1 MIRAVELD
9 TLLEPLSLCLNAE
22 SARRLMAYHI
32 DDSVHARIET
42 LAERANEGSLNPE
55 ERAEYETLV
64 NAADFIAI
72 LKLKARRRLDHTT
85 HWDWTPQPDAS
96 FAKERDTAANTVCFT
111 NGIGNLALACHH
123 CNLRKGP
130 NLSGIDPLT
139 ACMESLFHPRRDR
152 WADHFPMRGAHIDGV
167 TPRGRATAEVLAF
180 NNARRLEPRQELQK

>member
-1 MIRAVELD
+1 MIGAVELD

-111 NGIGNLALACHH
+111 NGIGNLALAM
-123 CNLRKGP
+123 P
-130 NLSGIDPLT
+130 PLQF
-139 ACMESLFHPRRDR
+139 AQRAESQRNRPSDR
-152 WADHFPMRGAHIDGV
+152 LHGNRCFIRAATVGQITFRCGAP
-167 TPRGRATAEVLAF
+167 TLMA
-180 NNARRLEPRQELQK
+180 

>member
-1 MIRAVELD
+1 MIGAVELD

-111 NGIGNLALACHH
+111 NGIAKFPITSNTSSRGSMAA
-123 CNLRKGP
+123 RMRP
-130 NLSGIDPLT
+130 GISRWHATT
-139 ACMESLFHPRRDR
+139 AICE
-152 WADHFPMRGAHIDGV
+152 
-167 TPRGRATAEVLAF
+167 RGRILAESTL
-180 NNARRLEPRQELQK
+180 